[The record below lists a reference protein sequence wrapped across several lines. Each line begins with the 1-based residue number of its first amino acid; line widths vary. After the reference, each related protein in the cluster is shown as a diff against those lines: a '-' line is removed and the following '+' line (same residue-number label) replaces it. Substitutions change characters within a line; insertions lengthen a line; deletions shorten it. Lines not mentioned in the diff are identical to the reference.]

1 MKIPVT
7 QTIRDHA
14 DLVLSTKNFGVRKA
28 GFNGSRTMQRTGV
41 IGELMIYK
49 ALDLP
54 LPTYEKFSF
63 TDIEINNKK
72 IDIKTMGRK
81 YFMRSGWVH
90 NLVRFQVPHLV
101 DYIVF
106 NNYNRAQE
114 TMEIDGWLDK
124 KTILDNMDKWG
135 QAKGNIRERDDGTF
149 LQMGT
154 NNIEVPTEV
163 LNKINTIE
171 DLKKI
176 GEQNEES

>member
-1 MKIPVT
+1 MKIPIT
-7 QTIRDHA
+7 ETIKEHA
-14 DLVLSTKNFGVRKA
+14 DLILSVKNFGNRKA
-28 GFNGSRTMQRTGV
+28 GFNGSKTMQRTGI
-41 IGELMIYK
+41 IGELIIYK
-49 ALDLP
+49 VLDLP
-54 LPTYEKFSF
+54 FPTYESFTF

-72 IDIKTMGRK
+72 INIKTMGRN

-90 NLVRFQVPHLV
+90 NLVKFQVPHLV

-106 NNYNRAQE
+106 NNYNKAQE

-124 KTILDNMDKWG
+124 KTILDNMDKWS

-163 LNKINTIE
+163 LNKINTVE

-176 GEQNEES
+176 GEKNEK